1 MTQADGSLWAE
12 FGFPCVAMGWLGPQ
26 SVFPTGPVAPAFFG
40 TLMELL
46 REPWQ
51 PAVFAGYHDCELCQ
65 FSGGPP
71 RVSFGEAQISVGCN
85 NLFVPCESGE
95 LFVAPSLIAHY
106 IDAHHYQPPARFVSA
121 VTKCPPM
128 RSMAY
133 LRALLACGVKPSRFR
148 SLGGPDAESEA
159 DG

>member
-26 SVFPTGPVAPAFFG
+26 SVFSTGPVAPAFFG
-40 TLMELL
+40 RLMELL
-46 REPWQ
+46 IDPWQ
-51 PAVFAGYHDCELCQ
+51 PAVFASFDSCDLCQ
-65 FSGGPP
+65 FTNGPAH
-71 RVSFGEAQISVGCN
+71 VSFGESRVGVGERIV
-85 NLFVPCESGE
+85 FVPSETGE

-148 SLGGPDAESEA
+148 SFGGPDAESEA
-159 DG
+159 GG